1 MKDRLWPASM
11 AALTIHGLM
20 IAAMAL
26 GITYPQGNSPQH
38 FRAEVMFVS
47 EPRQEKGANR
57 SLNPSRVKEDDLEQS
72 KATDEGCISPRKN
85 QQRKNLSTAAHPAPA
100 MPLALRA
107 DLISHRGEGKQP
119 EKASDNSIPF
129 TSGYPSGELN
139 DAFPIFNPPPI
150 YPNEAKRRG
159 IQGVV
164 LVRLSLTQTGIVD
177 KATALPPRTDPLL
190 EEAAL
195 TAAHTWRFKPGIRTL
210 EVPIEFKL
218 EASP

>member
-38 FRAEVMFVS
+38 LRAEVTFVS
-47 EPRQEKGANR
+47 EPRQEKEANR

-85 QQRKNLSTAAHPAPA
+85 QQRKNLSAAAHSKPAIRPCLPA
-100 MPLALRA
+100 
-107 DLISHRGEGKQP
+107 DSSHKGRGKQL
-119 EKASDNSIPF
+119 EKASDRPMPSAG
-129 TSGYPSGELN
+129 GYPFGEPN
-139 DAFPIFNPPPI
+139 DAIPIFNPPPI

-159 IQGVV
+159 IQGIV
-164 LVRLSLTQTGIVD
+164 LVQLSLTQTGVVD
-177 KATALPPRTDPLL
+177 KATALLPHADTLL

-195 TAAHTWRFKPGIRTL
+195 TAVRTWRFRPGARTL